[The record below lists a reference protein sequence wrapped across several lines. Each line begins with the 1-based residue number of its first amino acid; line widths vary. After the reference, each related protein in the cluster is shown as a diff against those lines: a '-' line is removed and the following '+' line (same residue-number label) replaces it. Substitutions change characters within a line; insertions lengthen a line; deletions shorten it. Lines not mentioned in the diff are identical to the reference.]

1 MCLETGKSGVC
12 RDNWKL
18 CWEEEQRESISEGT
32 SQHGRTSE
40 SEIIGGARDERLF
53 THMITKATGHGISE
67 KVAHRKQ

>member
-1 MCLETGKSGVC
+1 MTTGNFVGKKS
-12 RDNWKL
+12 
-18 CWEEEQRESISEGT
+18 RESPLVKILVSMALW
-32 SQHGRTSE
+32 HGGMYE

>member
-1 MCLETGKSGVC
+1 MTTGNFVGKKSRQSPLVKVLVSMAL
-12 RDNWKL
+12 W
-18 CWEEEQRESISEGT
+18 
-32 SQHGRTSE
+32 HGGTSE